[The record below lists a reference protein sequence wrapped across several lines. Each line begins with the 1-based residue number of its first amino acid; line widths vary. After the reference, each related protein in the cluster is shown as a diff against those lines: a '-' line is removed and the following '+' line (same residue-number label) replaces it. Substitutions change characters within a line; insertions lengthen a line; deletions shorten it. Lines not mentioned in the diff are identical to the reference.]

1 MRVALPLVPA
11 LICTLAAGDLPL
23 VQVGTPRPVDLDL
36 RTAEVGRL
44 IPADPRDPGQVEAAR
59 RAWQPLLDP
68 HAGDAALRLRL
79 PAGPGRTALLLAAAQ
94 AIRAW
99 RPEVG
104 LYVGPDFADQ
114 PILEEAAW
122 GAVDGG
128 ALLPGDLGPDPRTWR
143 DRLTEAMGGFPGR
156 PWVLWLPEEPG
167 AQAATL
173 LGDGGRLVVPAGG
186 PTARLGEQL
195 GSGAYEVE
203 GGPGD
208 LTVHRGPTGR
218 RWRFEAGT
226 WAPTPL
232 PKGRTEVAVSSA
244 KPYEVG
250 ALLAKMRAESLR
262 GRAFLR
268 NLQATVELDL
278 RFQSPRGDDGE
289 LGFTFGYFEAQG
301 EQPELLQKEVR
312 FNGVKANLHG
322 EVQLPVV
329 EARTSMALP
338 TALGLQERF
347 RYADGGAA
355 GNGLRRLTYDPVGDS
370 AGLPSGELV
379 VEEATG
385 RIRRETR
392 ERTGLP
398 GTVKSERMELAYGDF
413 GGVWRALEVK
423 TFERWLSANGGVVQV
438 SRHFRFKDPK
448 VNVEGFHEARA
459 AVRASK
465 DTMLRQTP
473 EGVRYYTRQD
483 DGTRKVEEKPKTNGR
498 ALAGLL
504 LVDPGITPPVLPLGG
519 LALFDFNA
527 FNRDIQYT
535 ALIAGVFNTA
545 SMVVPR
551 LPLGLDASLGGMGL
565 FIKSDERPVK
575 DGKLLEKDAVG
586 HLFGRFNA
594 GLGRDLGA
602 GFRLEAEAIFN
613 YDRYSRPR
621 DDQYETPG
629 YLLPPS
635 GWTRAAQLSG
645 SWLGAGFQVRGY
657 HGWGQRPEGT
667 FGDPGAPQTIPDGG
681 RFTRWGGTVGQS
693 VELGPR
699 TWLKVQAGL
708 DGGRNFDRFN
718 SLQVGGAF
726 GGGAVSGIRANALTA
741 DRILRGAADV
751 AIPTGP
757 NLRLTLGL
765 QYARARGLDDQ
776 KYYGF
781 TGLKVGGD
789 LPGWGWFTTFRV
801 DLGIGLQSDIPGVKT
816 VSGYI
821 AALRLF

>member
-1 MRVALPLVPA
+1 MRIALSLVPA
-11 LICTLAAGDLPL
+11 LVCTLAGGDLPL
-23 VQVGTPRPVDLDL
+23 LQVGTPKPVDLDL
-36 RTAEVGRL
+36 RTVDPTRL
-44 IPADPRDPGQVEAAR
+44 IPSDPRDPALVEASR
-59 RAWQPLLDP
+59 RAWQPLLEP
-68 HAGDAALRLRL
+68 FAAAPSLRLRL
-79 PAGPGRTALLLAAAQ
+79 GQGPLRTALLLSAAQ

-104 LYVGPDFADQ
+104 LYVGPDFGDQ
-114 PILEEAAW
+114 PLLDEAAW

-128 ALLPGDLGPDPRTWR
+128 ALLPEDLGPDAPAWR
-143 DRLTEAMGGFPGR
+143 DRLAAAMGGFPGR
-156 PWVLWLPEEPG
+156 PWALWLPEDPKG
-167 AQAATL
+167 RAATL
-173 LGDGGRLVVPAGG
+173 LGDGGRLVIPAGG
-186 PTARLGEQL
+186 PTARLAAEL
-195 GSGAYEVE
+195 GPDSYEVE

-208 LTVHRGPTGR
+208 LTVHRGTAGR
-218 RWRFEAGT
+218 RWRFEGEAWVT
-226 WAPTPL
+226 APL
-232 PKGRTEVAVSSA
+232 LKGRTEVNVSA
-244 KPYEVG
+244 ARPYEVG

-262 GRAFLR
+262 GLAFLR
-268 NLQATVELDL
+268 TLQATVELDL
-278 RFQSPRGDDGE
+278 RFQSPRGDDSE

-312 FNGVKANLHG
+312 FNGVKANIRG

-338 TALGLQERF
+338 AALGLQERF

-355 GNGLRRLTYDPVGDS
+355 GPGLRRLTFEPVGDT
-370 AGLPSGELV
+370 AGLPSGELI

-385 RIRRETR
+385 RIHREVR
-392 ERTGLP
+392 ERSGLP
-398 GTVKSERMELAYGDF
+398 GTVKSERMELTYGEF
-413 GGVWRALEVK
+413 GGTWRAVDVR

-438 SRHFRFKDPK
+438 RRHFHFKDPK
-448 VNVEGFHEARA
+448 VNAEGFQEARA

-465 DTMLRQTP
+465 ETMLRQTP

-483 DGTRKVEEKPKTNGR
+483 DGTRKVEERPKTNGR
-498 ALAGLL
+498 AIAGLL
-504 LVDPGITPPVLPLGG
+504 LVDPGVTPPVLPLGG

-551 LPLGLDASLGGMGL
+551 LPLGLDGSLSGTAL

-575 DGKLLEKDAVG
+575 DGTLQDKDAVG
-586 HLFGRFNA
+586 HLFGRFRA

-602 GFRLEAEAIFN
+602 GFRMEGDAIFD
-613 YDRYSRPR
+613 YDKYSRPR
-621 DDQYETPG
+621 DDKYETPG
-629 YLLPPS
+629 FVLPPS
-635 GWTRAAQLSG
+635 GWTREGRLSA
-645 SWLGAGFQVRGY
+645 SWLGAGFQLRGY

-667 FGDPGAPQTIPDGG
+667 FGAPGDLQTIPEGG

-693 VELGPR
+693 IELGTR
-699 TWLKVQAGL
+699 TWMKVQAGL

-718 SLQVGGAF
+718 SLEVGGAF
-726 GGGAVSGIRANALTA
+726 GGGAVSGIRSNALTA

-751 AIPTGP
+751 AFPTGP
-757 NLRLTLGL
+757 NLRITLGL
-765 QYARARGLDDQ
+765 QYARARSLDDQ
-776 KYYGF
+776 KYYNF
-781 TGLKVGGD
+781 SGLKVGGD